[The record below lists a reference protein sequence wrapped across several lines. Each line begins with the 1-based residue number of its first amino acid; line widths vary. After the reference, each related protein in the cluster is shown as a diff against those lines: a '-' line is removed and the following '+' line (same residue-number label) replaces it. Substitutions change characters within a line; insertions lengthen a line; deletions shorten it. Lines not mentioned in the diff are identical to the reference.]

1 MSNFVLVPVFILMTM
16 LGAVGSLGLKKGAS
30 SARGL
35 FRLVFNPWFVGGG
48 FLYFVSAVLDIWLL
62 KYIPY
67 VIVLPLT
74 ALTYC
79 WSMALAAI
87 VLKERATKT
96 KLFGL
101 VLLLGGMVLLV
112 V

>member
-1 MSNFVLVPVFILMTM
+1 MSNFILVPVFILMTM

-30 SARGL
+30 SSRGIL
-35 FRLVFNPWFVGGG
+35 HLMFNPWFLGGG

-79 WSMALAAI
+79 WSMTLAAL
-87 VLKERATKT
+87 VLKERVTKT
-96 KLFGL
+96 KLFEL
-101 VLLLGGMVLLV
+101 ALLLGGMVLLV

>member
-1 MSNFVLVPVFILMTM
+1 MNNFILVPVFILMTM

-30 SARGL
+30 SAKGIL
-35 FRLVFNPWFVGGG
+35 HLMFNPWFLGGG

-79 WSMALAAI
+79 WSMALAAF
-87 VLKERATKT
+87 VLKERVTKT
-96 KLFGL
+96 KVCGL
-101 VLLLGGMVLLV
+101 LLLLGGMVLLV

>member
-1 MSNFVLVPVFILMTM
+1 MNNFVLVPVFILMTM

-30 SARGL
+30 STRGL
-35 FRLVFNPWFVGGG
+35 FRLAFNPWFVGGG
-48 FLYFVSAVLDIWLL
+48 FLYFISALLDIWLL

-74 ALTYC
+74 AFTYC
-79 WSMALAAI
+79 WSMALAAL
-87 VLKERATKT
+87 VLNERVTKT

-101 VLLLGGMVLLV
+101 TLLLGGMVLLV
-112 V
+112 I

>member
-1 MSNFVLVPVFILMTM
+1 MNNFILVPVFILMTM

-30 SARGL
+30 SVRGL
-35 FRLVFNPWFVGGG
+35 FRLVLNPWFVGGG
-48 FLYFVSAVLDIWLL
+48 FLYFVSALLDIWLL

-79 WSMALAAI
+79 WSMVLAAL

-101 VLLLGGMVLLV
+101 ALLLGGMVLLV
-112 V
+112 I

>member
-1 MSNFVLVPVFILMTM
+1 MNKAVLCGIFALMTF

-30 SARGL
+30 QSRGL
-35 FRLVFNPWFVGGG
+35 VSLVFNKWFIGGG
-48 FLYFVSAVLDIWLL
+48 MLYFISALLDIWLL

-79 WSMALAAI
+79 WSMMLAHF
-87 VLKERATKT
+87 VLKEKVSPM
-96 KLFGL
+96 KILGL
-101 VLLLGGMVLLV
+101 VFIMLGMAVLV
-112 V
+112 F

>member
-1 MSNFVLVPVFILMTM
+1 MSNFVLVPVLILMTM
-16 LGAVGSLGLKKGAS
+16 LGALGSLGLKKGSAS
-30 SARGL
+30 AKGL
-35 FRLVFNPWFVGGG
+35 FRLMFSPWFVCGG
-48 FLYFVSAVLDIWLL
+48 FLYFISAVLDIWLL

-67 VIVLPLT
+67 VIILPLT

-101 VLLLGGMVLLV
+101 VLLLGGMILLV

>member
-1 MSNFVLVPVFILMTM
+1 MSNFILVPVFILMTM
-16 LGAVGSLGLKKGAS
+16 LGAVGSLGLKKGAALAGGVFS
-30 SARGL
+30 
-35 FRLVFNPWFVGGG
+35 LVLNPWFVGGG

-62 KYIPY
+62 RYIPY

-79 WSMALAAI
+79 WSMALAAF
-87 VLKERATKT
+87 VLKERVTKT

-101 VLLLGGMVLLV
+101 VLLLGGMILLV

>member
-1 MSNFVLVPVFILMTM
+1 MSNFILVPVFILMTM
-16 LGAVGSLGLKKGAS
+16 LGAVGSLGLKRGAS
-30 SARGL
+30 SAKNL
-35 FRLVFNPWFVGGG
+35 LRLVLNPWFVGGG
-48 FLYFVSAVLDIWLL
+48 FLYFVSALLDIWLL

-79 WSMALAAI
+79 WSMALAAL
-87 VLKERATKT
+87 VLKERVTKT

-101 VLLLGGMVLLV
+101 ALLLGGMVLLV
-112 V
+112 I